1 MSNYLLL
8 SHIKVHNANAL
19 SSALTAGFPA
29 MTAFLGFVHHLERLA
44 KQNGFQANFT
54 KVAVCSHD
62 FFMQCYQHPQGD
74 DFYSLV
80 GTGNPLNKDGK
91 RPSFIEEAR
100 CDIDLSLLIESQS
113 SFTQELIAWLEKTVQ
128 TMKLASGDILSV
140 GGMELYSGMD
150 SKLTDED
157 MRRLKRKVMPGFW
170 LIDRSDLVRNK
181 MSEGQDALSAVLE
194 HLKVTCTVTKQ
205 GNDKERHWK
214 KKTSGWI
221 IPISVG
227 FHALTPE
234 HYAVN
239 QRDKTKVH
247 RFAEAI
253 VTLGEFKM
261 PHRISSLEE
270 ILWGYLYQAENNL
283 YLCKTCI

>member
-19 SSALTAGFPA
+19 SSALTVGFPA

-44 KQNGFQANFT
+44 KQNGFQANFA
-54 KVAVCSHD
+54 KVAVCSHA
-62 FFMQCYQHPQGD
+62 FHMQHYKHKGD
-74 DFYSLV
+74 DFYLLV
-80 GTGNPLNKDGK
+80 GTGNPLNKDGN
-91 RPSFIEEAR
+91 RPSFNEEAR
-100 CDIDLSLLIESQS
+100 CKIDLSLLIECKSPL
-113 SFTQELIAWLEKTVQ
+113 THELIDWLEKAIQ

-140 GGMELYSGMD
+140 GGVNVYLGTD
-150 SKLTDED
+150 GKLTDED

-170 LIDRSDLVRNK
+170 LTDRSDLVRNK

-205 GNDKERHWK
+205 GNDKERQWE

-283 YLCKTCI
+283 YLCKTRI